1 MHRFIFANVNGFEPV
16 VRCGVVIFGVAC
28 FGGCRDDATTR
39 VAELRAL
46 ARDPTPAR
54 VQQIADAIGDPDRD
68 VRATSLVVM
77 SEVEPDRAHAMAL
90 RALDDA
96 DGVVRAAAVR
106 AVAPR
111 LDPDLVDRIATLGP
125 EDSVWQVR
133 SAALEALAASDG
145 EKVRAAFERGIQDP
159 VGHVRAAALAV
170 AAARPGLL
178 PTPLVAGVL
187 AQDDDWENRVAAA
200 RILGA
205 SQDPEAY
212 AALDAAA
219 VDPHEF
225 VRAAAT
231 RERQA
236 LVRGG
241 TPRPTPPP
249 ASPAPS
255 PTPAATK
262 RRPGV

>member
-1 MHRFIFANVNGFEPV
+1 MHRFFFAFINGFEPV
-16 VRCGVVIFGVAC
+16 VRCGVVIFGIAC
-28 FGGCRDDATTR
+28 VSGCRDDATAR

-54 VQQIADAIGDPDRD
+54 VQQIADAISDADRD

-77 SEVEPDRAHAMAL
+77 AEVDPDRAHAMAL
-90 RALDDA
+90 RALGDP
-96 DGVVRAAAVR
+96 DGIVRAAAVR
-106 AVAPR
+106 TVAAR
-111 LDPDLVDRIATLGP
+111 LDPDLVDRIAALGL
-125 EDSVWQVR
+125 EDPVWQVR
-133 SAALEALAASDG
+133 DAVLDTLAASDG
-145 EKVRAAFERGIQDP
+145 ERVRAAFERGVQDP
-159 VGHVRAAALAV
+159 VGQVRAAALAA

-187 AQDDDWENRVAAA
+187 AEDDDWENRVVAA

-205 SQDPEAY
+205 SGDPGAY
-212 AALDAAA
+212 VALDAAA

-255 PTPAATK
+255 PTPAAKK